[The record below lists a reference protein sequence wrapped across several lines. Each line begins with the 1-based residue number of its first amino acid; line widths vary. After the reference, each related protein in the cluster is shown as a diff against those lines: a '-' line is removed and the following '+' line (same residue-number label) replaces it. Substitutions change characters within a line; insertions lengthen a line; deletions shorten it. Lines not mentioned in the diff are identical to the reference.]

1 MAARA
6 DCIVL
11 VCPNGR
17 TCRLHIRVAAM
28 LTVLTCFFVLRKSL
42 SLLPLQTRRETGELG
57 DRPFVVRWSV
67 LRQRQRP
74 AARVA
79 A

>member
-1 MAARA
+1 MRML
-6 DCIVL
+6 VL

-42 SLLPLQTRRETGELG
+42 SLLPLQNQTRDWRIG
-57 DRPFVVRWSV
+57 RSSV
-67 LRQRQRP
+67 CGSLVSSSTAPKTCCTRGSMT
-74 AARVA
+74 
-79 A
+79 